1 MAMIAEFHSLYKPLA
16 PPVACKESDRQCVL
30 SRHPGSDKGFT
41 LIELTVVIAL
51 ISIVFFFTVPRLQNE
66 ILTDPT
72 KKTSRWLLSNIRSL
86 KERSYREKKDYIL
99 YIDTDAGAFWM
110 AKRTVDEEEE
120 EEKEEE
126 TPSESAGERKYNL
139 PESMRIL
146 DIEFPGNVEVTTGIA
161 EIIFYAK
168 GYSETAFIHMED
180 GDNRRLSFLIEPF
193 LPNVRYYEEYIG
205 FEN

>member
-1 MAMIAEFHSLYKPLA
+1 MSTAGNWSRN
-16 PPVACKESDRQCVL
+16 RQCVL
-30 SRHPGSDKGFT
+30 SMHLESDKGFT

-51 ISIVFFFTVPRLQNE
+51 ISIIFFFSIPRLQNE

-99 YIDTDAGAFWM
+99 YIDTDANAFWM
-110 AKRTVDEEEE
+110 TERIVDEEGE

-126 TPSESAGERKYNL
+126 TLSKSAEERKYNL
-139 PESMRIL
+139 PESLRIL
-146 DIEFPGNVEVTTGIA
+146 DIEFPGNVEVTTGVA

-180 GDNRRLSFLIEPF
+180 DDNRRLSFLIEPF
-193 LPNVRYYEEYIG
+193 LPDVRYYEEYIG

>member
-1 MAMIAEFHSLYKPLA
+1 MHMIADFHSLYKPLA
-16 PPVACKESDRQCVL
+16 PPVACKGSHRLCVL
-30 SRHPGSDKGFT
+30 SMHPESAKGFT

-51 ISIVFFFTVPRLQNE
+51 ISIIFFFSIPRLQNE

-99 YIDTDAGAFWM
+99 YIDTDANAFWM
-110 AKRTVDEEEE
+110 TERIVDEEGE

-126 TPSESAGERKYNL
+126 TLSKSAEERKYNL
-139 PESMRIL
+139 PESLRIL
-146 DIEFPGNVEVTTGIA
+146 DIEFPGNVEVTTGVA

-193 LPNVRYYEEYIG
+193 LPDVRYYEEYIG

>member
-1 MAMIAEFHSLYKPLA
+1 MALIADHGQS
-16 PPVACKESDRQCVL
+16 VL
-30 SRHPGSDKGFT
+30 SRHPEPNKGFT

-51 ISIVFFFTVPRLQNE
+51 ISIIFFFSIPRLQNE
-66 ILTDPT
+66 ILTDPA

-86 KERSYREKKDYIL
+86 KERSFREKKDYIL

-110 AKRTVDEEEE
+110 AERVVDEEEE
-120 EEKEEE
+120 ESEQGEE
-126 TPSESAGERKYNL
+126 TLSENNETRKYSL
-139 PESMRIL
+139 PQSMKIL
-146 DIEFPGNVEVTTGIA
+146 DVEFPGNVEATTGIA

-193 LPNVRYYEEYIG
+193 LPDIRYYEEYIG
-205 FEN
+205 FGN

>member
-1 MAMIAEFHSLYKPLA
+1 MHLDPE
-16 PPVACKESDRQCVL
+16 
-30 SRHPGSDKGFT
+30 KGFT

-51 ISIVFFFTVPRLQNE
+51 ISIVFFFSIPRLQNE

-72 KKTSRWLLSNIRSL
+72 QKTSRWLLSNVRSL
-86 KERSYREKKDYIL
+86 KERSYREKKDYVL
-99 YIDTDAGAFWM
+99 YIDTDAHAFWM
-110 AKRTVDEEEE
+110 SERVAEEENE
-120 EEKEEE
+120 AAQ
-126 TPSESAGERKYNL
+126 PDRGAERKYNL

-146 DIEFPGNVEVTTGIA
+146 DVEFPGNEEVTTGIA

-180 GDNRRLSFLIEPF
+180 DDNRRLSFLIEPF
-193 LPNVRYYEEYIG
+193 LPDVRYYEQHIG

>member
-1 MAMIAEFHSLYKPLA
+1 M
-16 PPVACKESDRQCVL
+16 PPDPDR
-30 SRHPGSDKGFT
+30 GFT
-41 LIELTVVIAL
+41 LIELTVVMAL
-51 ISIVFFFTVPRLQNE
+51 ISIVFFFSIPKLQNE

-86 KERSYREKKDYIL
+86 KERSYREKKDYVL
-99 YIDTDAGAFWM
+99 YIDTDTNALWVSQRVVEAENED
-110 AKRTVDEEEE
+110 A
-120 EEKEEE
+120 
-126 TPSESAGERKYNL
+126 PSEKGGAQKYNL

-146 DIEFPGNVEVTTGIA
+146 DVEFPGNVEVTTGIA

-193 LPNVRYYEEYIG
+193 LPEVRYYEHHIG